1 MQTSVKLQD
10 PFSYS
15 IYPVLI
21 ILVLL
26 VLLTVYII
34 IKYRRK
40 NKIPKNI
47 EETKIK
53 EIDEKDINKI
63 KEKYLKKL
71 ETVEEKLNSNKIS
84 VRHAYQMLSAI
95 IRYFV
100 FEVTNIKVQ
109 NYTLREIE
117 KLKMPALT
125 ELIEEYYAPEF
136 AEYSLGN
143 IKASIEKTRKVIEK
157 WN

>member
-34 IKYRRK
+34 FKYRRK
-40 NKIPKNI
+40 NNIPKNI

-53 EIDEKDINKI
+53 EIDEKDIIKI

-71 ETVEEKLNSNKIS
+71 QTVEEKLNSNKIS

>member
-53 EIDEKDINKI
+53 EIDEKDIIKI

-71 ETVEEKLNSNKIS
+71 QTVEEKLNSNKIS

-109 NYTLREIE
+109 NYILREIE

>member
-1 MQTSVKLQD
+1 MQTSVNLQD

-15 IYPVLI
+15 IYPELI
-21 ILVLL
+21 ILILL
-26 VLLTVYII
+26 VLLTISII
-34 IKYRRK
+34 IYRKLK
-40 NKIPKNI
+40 NRPKIEI
-47 EETKIK
+47 ENEEIK
-53 EIDEKDINKI
+53 KLDEKDINRI
-63 KEKYLKKL
+63 KEKYLKRL
-71 ETVEEKLNSNKIS
+71 DNIEEKLNSNKIS
-84 VRHAYQMLSAI
+84 VRHAYQMLSAN

-117 KLKMPALT
+117 KLKMPILS

-136 AEYSLGN
+136 AEYSVGN
-143 IKASIEKTRKVIEK
+143 IKTSLEKPRKVIEK

>member
-34 IKYRRK
+34 FKYRRK
-40 NKIPKNI
+40 NNIPKNI

-53 EIDEKDINKI
+53 EIDEKDIIKI

-71 ETVEEKLNSNKIS
+71 QTVEEKLNSNKIS

-143 IKASIEKTRKVIEK
+143 IKASIEKTRKVIER